1 MIGIAALLLLLAAI
15 YDLSMRATERMR
27 AARRDALRM
36 RTQRIKATMYHSRN
50 IANLN

>member
-1 MIGIAALLLLLAAI
+1 MEALALVLLIAAL

>member
-1 MIGIAALLLLLAAI
+1 MITIAALLLLAAL

-36 RTQRIKATMYHSRN
+36 RTQRIKATMLLKRN

>member
-1 MIGIAALLLLLAAI
+1 MIAIATLLLAAAL
-15 YDLSMRATERMR
+15 YDLFMRATERMR
-27 AARRDALRM
+27 ASRRDALRM

>member
-1 MIGIAALLLLLAAI
+1 MIAIAMLLLAAAL

-27 AARRDALRM
+27 ASRRDALRM
-36 RTQRIKATMYHSRN
+36 RTQRIKATMYLSRN

>member
-1 MIGIAALLLLLAAI
+1 MIAIAMLLLVAAL
-15 YDLSMRATERMR
+15 YDLLMRATERMR

-36 RTQRIKATMYHSRN
+36 RTQRIKATMLLKRN

>member
-1 MIGIAALLLLLAAI
+1 MIAIATILLAAAL

-27 AARRDALRM
+27 AARREALRM
-36 RTQRIKATMYHSRN
+36 RTQRIKATMLLKRN